1 MLLLYML
8 FMLYM
13 TATSIQVIYKSIVKI
28 HKSGHILEKSV
39 WPNHLTSCGQQN
51 AWPNRCLVHSAL
63 QCAKCGQGRNSLF
76 RSLLDNQELKTI
88 DGS

>member
-28 HKSGHILEKSV
+28 LKSGHILEKSV
-39 WPNHLTSCGQQN
+39 
-51 AWPNRCLVHSAL
+51 
-63 QCAKCGQGRNSLF
+63 
-76 RSLLDNQELKTI
+76 
-88 DGS
+88 